1 MRTKSAK
8 KALRQSKRHA
18 IRNIKVKESLKE
30 AVKEFKRNPQEKL
43 LAKVYSIIDTAAKK
57 HIIHQNKAARLK
69 SHLARLLKKT
79 PSSSSRKR
87 APGKNSSGAK
97 MKKSK

>member
-8 KALRQSKRHA
+8 KALKQSKKHA
-18 IRNIKVKESLKE
+18 IRNTKVKKSLKE
-30 AVKEFKRNPQEKL
+30 AVKGFEKNPQKKL

-69 SHLARLLKKT
+69 SRLAKLLKKA
-79 PSSSSRKR
+79 SGKSSSR
-87 APGKNSSGAK
+87 AK
-97 MKKSK
+97 MKKSR